1 MPSTRA
7 RTCATR
13 YAEVRPGSSIVI
25 GTLPRCTVTTETCG
39 GGGAVVAGLAAPQP
53 ARTMAANAGAT
64 PARHSVIRS
73 EFMRHTVS
81 VVGRHGHDG
90 DESLPAR
97 FTSTEPHFICNRY
110 DLQRP

>member
-13 YAEVRPGSSIVI
+13 YGEVRPGSSIEI

-39 GGGAVVAGLAAPQP
+39 GWGAVVAGLAAPQP

-64 PARHSVIRS
+64 PTRHSVIRS
-73 EFMRHTVS
+73 EFMRPAVS
-81 VVGRHGHDG
+81 VVGSHAHHG
-90 DESLPAR
+90 DESLPAH
-97 FTSTEPHFICNRY
+97 FTPVARHFICTRY